1 MTEIF
6 CVGSVCLDDL
16 EKHAQVYPKN
26 GKRYVS
32 VVFSSNKEEFYG
44 KTHKLILSKNKEDR
58 GSKSPDVVFGNFKE
72 YTRNKNSNTDSQQSK
87 EGDGNDMP
95 VNF

>member
-1 MTEIF
+1 MTDIF

-32 VVFSSNKEEFYG
+32 VVFTSNKEEFYG

-72 YTRNKNSNTDSQQSK
+72 FIRNNNSNTDSQQSK

>member
-1 MTEIF
+1 MTDIF
-6 CVGSVCLDDL
+6 CIGSVCLDDL

-26 GKRYVS
+26 GKRYVN

-44 KTHKLILSKNKEDR
+44 KTHKLTLSKSKEDR
-58 GSKSPDVVFGNFKE
+58 GGKSPDVVFGNFKE
-72 YTRNKNSNTDSQQSK
+72 YTRNNSSNTDSQQSK